1 MNPKWVQDLSKYRL
15 TYEGGI
21 TFVNEY
27 LQRFSSRETDDDFT
41 VRKSF
46 TYCPAHSKLA
56 VREVINAIA
65 ERLSDVTRV
74 GGDSSYQRA
83 VYGQN
88 TGVSN
93 GDSMNTY
100 IASTILPELLVASQ
114 VAVFVDRDPNPGIT
128 KADQSKSSPYLYHY
142 VLEDIDAYSKDRDGS
157 LRAIRLKRSYPVVD
171 DAGLATTKDEYETLT
186 LVRVPG
192 GVQVT
197 RQQGESIDESFLNLP
212 MIPVAIFELP
222 ESLLTDIADYQIALL
237 NLASS
242 DLSYAIKSNFPIFT
256 QQVSGKDNI
265 FAKQSSDGAAPAASG
280 TRTVAAGAST
290 GIAYPPAA
298 ERPGFIHPSPE
309 PMQVSMEKQEQL
321 KREIRQ
327 LLSMALTNLAPQR
340 SSSDSK
346 DKDQQGLEAGLS
358 FIGAVLEKGER
369 HIAEIWAAYVGD
381 KPAVVSYPSKY
392 TLKTDEERHKEADS
406 SITLA
411 AKIPSISYQ
420 KEAAKHAAR
429 LTIGTR
435 ISTEQMTKI
444 ESEIDK
450 AEVVVIDPEVI
461 RSDHEAGFVSTETAS
476 TARLYPAGEVEQA
489 KKDHAERAAR
499 IALAQSEAGARGVA
513 DMSTN
518 DNAGEDEKKTSQSAD
533 TDTDGKKRVR
543 K

>member
-1 MNPKWVQDLSKYRL
+1 MNPKWVQDLSKFRL

-27 LQRFSSRETDDDFT
+27 LKRFSSRETDDDYT

-74 GGDSSYQRA
+74 GGDTTYQKA
-83 VYGQN
+83 IYGDGI
-88 TGVSN
+88 GVSN

-128 KADQSKSSPYLYHY
+128 KAEQSKSSPYLYHY

-157 LRAIRLKRSYPVVD
+157 LRAIRLKRSFPVVD
-171 DAGLATTKDEYETLT
+171 DAGLATTKDDSETLT
-186 LVRVPG
+186 LIRVSG

-197 RQQGESIDESFLNLP
+197 REHNGVKEEGFLNLP

-256 QQVSGKDNI
+256 QQTSGKDNI
-265 FAKQSSDGAAPAASG
+265 FAKQSSEGAAPAASG
-280 TRTVAAGAST
+280 TRQVAAGAST
-290 GIAYPPAA
+290 GIAYPPSV

-346 DKDQQGLEAGLS
+346 DKDQQGLEAGLAY
-358 FIGAVLEKGER
+358 IGAMLEKGER
-369 HIAEIWAAYVGD
+369 HIAEIWAAYVGG
-381 KPAVVSYPSKY
+381 KPATVAYPSKY
-392 TLKTDEERHKEADS
+392 TLKTDEERHEEADS

-411 AKIPSISYQ
+411 AKIPSLSYQ

-435 ISTEQMTKI
+435 ITTEQMAKI
-444 ESEIDK
+444 ESEIDS
-450 AEVVVIDPEVI
+450 ATVVAMDPEVI
-461 RSDHEAGFVSTETAS
+461 KSDHEAGFVSTKTAS
-476 TARLYPAGEVEQA
+476 QARLYPAGEVEQA

-499 IALAQSEAGARGVA
+499 IALAQSNAAARGVA
-513 DMSTN
+513 DLSAS
-518 DNAGEDEKKTSQSAD
+518 DDAKDEKTESQNAD

-543 K
+543 E